1 MLENDFFKFLN
12 PLFYYNYSN
21 FLFLTDIV
29 SEENNSFNDT
39 NTKKHLMNNDIEYNS
54 SKTTLLNDYILK
66 KKNISNKQYIDNNNY
81 LNRLSDK
88 SLDNYNY
95 QFISFFNYLK
105 THELNTRNK
114 DNLIHFIKENN
125 YQYADLKEYLN
136 FYLDLFQLNYPIVF
150 NKLNFMD
157 NYNKINLKLDVVFN
171 IKQSNKKLNKKIN
184 I

>member
-1 MLENDFFKFLN
+1 M
-12 PLFYYNYSN
+12 
-21 FLFLTDIV
+21 
-29 SEENNSFNDT
+29 
-39 NTKKHLMNNDIEYNS
+39 
-54 SKTTLLNDYILK
+54 
-66 KKNISNKQYIDNNNY
+66 
-81 LNRLSDK
+81 
-88 SLDNYNY
+88 
-95 QFISFFNYLK
+95 
-105 THELNTRNK
+105 
-114 DNLIHFIKENN
+114 IHFIKENN

>member
-21 FLFLTDIV
+21 ILFLTDIV
-29 SEENNSFNDT
+29 SEENNYFNDT

-88 SLDNYNY
+88 SVTKM
-95 QFISFFNYLK
+95 I
-105 THELNTRNK
+105 
-114 DNLIHFIKENN
+114 
-125 YQYADLKEYLN
+125 
-136 FYLDLFQLNYPIVF
+136 
-150 NKLNFMD
+150 
-157 NYNKINLKLDVVFN
+157 
-171 IKQSNKKLNKKIN
+171 
-184 I
+184 

>member
-1 MLENDFFKFLN
+1 M
-12 PLFYYNYSN
+12 
-21 FLFLTDIV
+21 IWA
-29 SEENNSFNDT
+29 
-39 NTKKHLMNNDIEYNS
+39 KHS
-54 SKTTLLNDYILK
+54 
-66 KKNISNKQYIDNNNY
+66 
-81 LNRLSDK
+81 
-88 SLDNYNY
+88 Y

>member
-1 MLENDFFKFLN
+1 MNRFEYNFLFILVTALLTDYKNILMANDFSYSTLINSIAKCDAKSIQRENKYINLNFMLENDFLKFLN

-88 SLDNYNY
+88 SVTKM
-95 QFISFFNYLK
+95 S
-105 THELNTRNK
+105 
-114 DNLIHFIKENN
+114 
-125 YQYADLKEYLN
+125 
-136 FYLDLFQLNYPIVF
+136 
-150 NKLNFMD
+150 
-157 NYNKINLKLDVVFN
+157 
-171 IKQSNKKLNKKIN
+171 
-184 I
+184 